1 MNILNYLLV
10 KETIWDQLKEE
21 VQDVLDMFA
30 DFFLMI
36 KEVTYD
42 VIANYI
48 GTDITNL
55 LLIAIGVIIIL
66 HIISL
71 LTLNI
76 TPENQLKNN
85 HDVPILILV

>member
-55 LLIAIGVIIIL
+55 LLIAIGVIGVMIIC
-66 HIISL
+66 ISVI
-71 LTLNI
+71 N
-76 TPENQLKNN
+76 K
-85 HDVPILILV
+85 

>member
-1 MNILNYLLV
+1 MNVLNYLLV

-55 LLIAIGVIIIL
+55 LLIAVGVIGVMIIC
-66 HIISL
+66 ISVI
-71 LTLNI
+71 N
-76 TPENQLKNN
+76 K
-85 HDVPILILV
+85 

>member
-1 MNILNYLLV
+1 MNVLNYLLV

-48 GTDITNL
+48 GTDIKIN
-55 LLIAIGVIIIL
+55 
-66 HIISL
+66 
-71 LTLNI
+71 
-76 TPENQLKNN
+76 K
-85 HDVPILILV
+85 

>member
-1 MNILNYLLV
+1 MNVLNYLLV

-55 LLIAIGVIIIL
+55 LLIAIGVIGVMIIC
-66 HIISL
+66 ISVI
-71 LTLNI
+71 N
-76 TPENQLKNN
+76 K
-85 HDVPILILV
+85 

>member
-1 MNILNYLLV
+1 MNVLNYLLV
-10 KETIWDQLKEE
+10 KETIWDQLKKE

-55 LLIAIGVIIIL
+55 LLIAIGVIGVMIIC
-66 HIISL
+66 ISVI
-71 LTLNI
+71 N
-76 TPENQLKNN
+76 K
-85 HDVPILILV
+85 

>member
-1 MNILNYLLV
+1 MNVLNYLLV

-42 VIANYI
+42 VVAGYI
-48 GTDITNL
+48 GADITNL
-55 LLIAIGVIIIL
+55 LLIAIGVIGVMIIC
-66 HIISL
+66 ISVI
-71 LTLNI
+71 N
-76 TPENQLKNN
+76 K
-85 HDVPILILV
+85 

>member
-1 MNILNYLLV
+1 MNVLNYLLV

-55 LLIAIGVIIIL
+55 LLIAIGVIGVMVICISII
-66 HIISL
+66 
-71 LTLNI
+71 N
-76 TPENQLKNN
+76 K
-85 HDVPILILV
+85 